1 VFADFSVAGKPHT
14 LADDLTVDGTVRSQS
29 LPAPVKAVDVAG
41 LRVSLTEGA
50 SHAGR
55 ESELG
60 FTVTRNGR
68 PVAVQDYLG
77 AKGHL
82 VALRQ
87 GDLAFLH
94 VHPDEDRLRFMATF
108 PTAGRYRLFLQFQVD
123 GRVHTAAFTQEVSR

>member
-1 VFADFSVAGKPHT
+1 
-14 LADDLTVDGTVRSQS
+14 VRLS
-29 LPAPVKAVDVAG
+29 
-41 LRVSLTEGA
+41 EGA
-50 SHAGR
+50 SRAGA

-60 FTVTRNGR
+60 FTVTRDGR

-94 VHPDEDRLRFMATF
+94 VHPDEDSLRFMATF
-108 PTAGRYRLFLQFQVD
+108 PTAGTYRLFLQFQTG
-123 GRVHTAAFTQEVSR
+123 GRVHTAALTQEVSR

>member
-1 VFADFSVAGKPHT
+1 M
-14 LADDLTVDGTVRSQS
+14 
-29 LPAPVKAVDVAG
+29 
-41 LRVSLTEGA
+41 
-50 SHAGR
+50 
-55 ESELG
+55 
-60 FTVTRNGR
+60 TRNGA

-94 VHPDEDRLRFMATF
+94 VHPDEHSLRFMAAF
-108 PTAGRYRLFLQFQVD
+108 PTPGRYRLFLQFKTE